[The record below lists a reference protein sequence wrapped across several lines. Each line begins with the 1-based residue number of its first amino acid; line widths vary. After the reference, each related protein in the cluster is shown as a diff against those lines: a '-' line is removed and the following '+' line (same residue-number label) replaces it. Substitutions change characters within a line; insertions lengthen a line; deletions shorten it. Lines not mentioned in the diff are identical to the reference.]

1 MFSVIRRVLG
11 TLLAG
16 LRPKR
21 RKMELPGWARSG
33 DPPMERPRR

>member
-1 MFSVIRRVLG
+1 MISVVRRVLG

-21 RKMELPGWARSG
+21 RKMALPGWARSG
-33 DPPMERPRR
+33 DPPIERRR